1 MHDETPGGQAV
12 KDRTLALWRDLAN
25 APQTAIQVMA
35 PRPRA
40 NRTGMIETW
49 KSLIVHY
56 INGIDIFRNGGSR

>member
-25 APQTAIQVMA
+25 APQIAIQAMA

-40 NRTGMIETW
+40 NKTGIIETW
-49 KSLIVHY
+49 KSLVTHY
-56 INGIDIFRNGGSR
+56 VQGIDVFLNGGSK